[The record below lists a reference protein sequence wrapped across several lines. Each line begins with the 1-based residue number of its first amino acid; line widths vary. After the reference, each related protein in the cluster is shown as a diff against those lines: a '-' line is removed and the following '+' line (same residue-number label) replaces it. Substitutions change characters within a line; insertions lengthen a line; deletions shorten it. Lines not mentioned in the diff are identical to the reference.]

1 MKKTFPKLNLS
12 IELSDDTIMFS
23 ELKSSMLLKAVTL
36 SVFEA
41 VEKFNYL
48 VNLYST
54 KEQNCK

>member
-12 IELSDDTIMFS
+12 IELSNDTIMFS
-23 ELKSSMLLKAVTL
+23 ELKSSMLLKAVTC
-36 SVFEA
+36 SVLEA